1 MTSSINS
8 IAINDSG
15 HLFAGNSLEYSSQSG
30 ILRSTDNGETWTA
43 VKKGFRVYASNNIV
57 VNDNGDIIV
66 GTWGWGIW
74 KSADNGDTWTQQNT
88 GLGHLYIKAMHI
100 SNTGVIFAGTNGG
113 GIYRSDD
120 DGESWIQVG
129 LTAAGVKGLAI
140 SPLNGNIFAL
150 VNGVSRSTDFG
161 LTWEPINTGITY
173 SDIRKIAI
181 KLDGTIFIGL
191 GVNYANPSYFIY
203 RSTDNG
209 DNWVPAQT
217 GVQTHEIAGLTIDDS
232 GNVYVINYYGLYKS
246 TNNGD
251 SWFKIGD
258 LSGGNLAINSAGD
271 IFVTRN
277 GGVDR
282 KLANDTVWTNCIGAG
297 SGSPPVIFIANNGYI
312 YTDYTKSTD
321 NGDTWT
327 TNNFPSFI
335 SSYAENSLGHLF
347 IGTYNYGQGVYRSTN
362 YAETWEQINTG
373 LPIMDIRS
381 VGIDDQDYLYAGSWG
396 MSMFKTTTST
406 LVSVED
412 IEFKPTTFYL
422 DQNYPNPFNPST
434 KISWQSPAGSWQ
446 TLKVYNVLGNEIA
459 TLIDEYKPAGSYEI
473 TFDASALT
481 SGVYFYRLQAG
492 SFVQTRKMILM
503 K

>member
-1 MTSSINS
+1 MKNCLLILLALFFFTSIQFSQTIQWEQLNGPFGGTGLSFVTNSNGDIFAGADQDQRGIFRSTDAGLTWQPKSTGLYLSNRAFSWLVVDDSSYIVAGTNSHIGSKVYKSKDNGDSWTEIANLGGKNVAVNDSGHIYVGDTGYAQYSVSKDGGYTWAHYPSPAAFTNCITFNDSGHIFIGGNYKAYRSTDNGITWTDLGGGMTSSINS

-43 VKKGFRVYASNNIV
+43 VKQGFRVYASNNIV

-100 SNTGVIFAGTNGG
+100 SNNGVIFAGTNGG

-120 DGESWIQVG
+120 DGESWQQVG

-140 SPLNGNIFAL
+140 SPLNENIFAL

-232 GNVYVINYYGLYKS
+232 GNVYVLNYYGLYKS

-251 SWFKIGD
+251 SWSKIGD

-282 KLANDTVWTNCIGAG
+282 KLANDIEWI
-297 SGSPPVIFIANNGYI
+297 
-312 YTDYTKSTD
+312 
-321 NGDTWT
+321 
-327 TNNFPSFI
+327 
-335 SSYAENSLGHLF
+335 
-347 IGTYNYGQGVYRSTN
+347 
-362 YAETWEQINTG
+362 
-373 LPIMDIRS
+373 
-381 VGIDDQDYLYAGSWG
+381 
-396 MSMFKTTTST
+396 
-406 LVSVED
+406 VSH
-412 IEFKPTTFYL
+412 
-422 DQNYPNPFNPST
+422 
-434 KISWQSPAGSWQ
+434 
-446 TLKVYNVLGNEIA
+446 
-459 TLIDEYKPAGSYEI
+459 
-473 TFDASALT
+473 
-481 SGVYFYRLQAG
+481 
-492 SFVQTRKMILM
+492 
-503 K
+503 